1 MRKAMKF
8 LFILFVLVLF
18 FAPVCMA
25 TNNTNNVT
33 STPSEVSSTNKN
45 VINNDLFSASSDSVV
60 IEDIIEGNAFIYS
73 NNVTIK
79 GEIRGDVFIAGRSVT
94 IDKSAV
100 ITGNLF
106 VYGIDVT
113 ISGVVDNVYGF
124 ITNFTIEDSGRVNR
138 DINAIVKVLTLKG
151 YIARNA
157 NLSVSSMVLPDDVQN
172 VIGGNLNYSSSQD
185 LNVPSSAVKG
195 EINVS
200 IIVNEAPSTGEL
212 ILNYI
217 NDFIIVLAYA
227 LVIILLVAFFAPN
240 FKEKLTYALEKRAF
254 ASAGIGILTIILVP
268 FIAIALMITGY
279 LLYIGIFLLAVYV
292 IILSITISILSI
304 AVGNYL
310 TNKCKNK
317 TKVKFILLSVLSAV
331 VIWLLQLIPTFG
343 GWMSIFTVVFGFGLF
358 IFAFFTKKD
367 LTNLNGQN
375 ATATNT
381 ATTTTAE
388 QPKVDG
394 QQK

>member
-45 VINNDLFSASSDSVV
+45 VINNDLFSASSNSVV

>member
-1 MRKAMKF
+1 MRKAIKF

-18 FAPVCMA
+18 FTPVCMA
-25 TNNTNNVT
+25 INNTNNVT

>member
-18 FAPVCMA
+18 FTPVCMA

-33 STPSEVSSTNKN
+33 STPSEVPSTNKN

-79 GEIRGDVFIAGRSVT
+79 GEIRGDLFVAGRSVT

-138 DINAIVKVLTLKG
+138 DINAIVSKLTLKG

-195 EINVS
+195 EINAS
-200 IIVNEAPSTGEL
+200 IITNEAPSTGE
-212 ILNYI
+212 IISSYI
-217 NDFIIVLAYA
+217 GNFIRVLAYA

-240 FKEKLTYALEKRAF
+240 FKEKLTYSLEKRPF
-254 ASAGIGILTIILVP
+254 VSAGIGILTIILVP

-279 LLYIGIFLLAVYV
+279 LLYIGISLLVVYFV
-292 IILSITISILSI
+292 ILSITISILSI

-358 IFAFFTKKD
+358 VFAFFTRKD
-367 LTNLNGQN
+367 VNSLKSEVNTTEETQN
-375 ATATNT
+375 
-381 ATTTTAE
+381 
-388 QPKVDG
+388 K
-394 QQK
+394 